1 MKKNPNGFE
10 NCLLLQ
16 LYTVFV
22 NKETQLLIIIFVSV
36 FSNTVLSL
44 TIQYVYIY
52 IYIVCLLIYNT
63 MHIQCRYL
71 CSNLGFTKEI

>member
-1 MKKNPNGFE
+1 MKKNPNCFE

-22 NKETQLLIIIFVSV
+22 NKETQLLIIIFVWV

-63 MHIQCRYL
+63 IYIQCRYL
-71 CSNLGFTKEI
+71 CRNLGFTKEI

>member
-1 MKKNPNGFE
+1 MKKNSNCLE

-16 LYTVFV
+16 LQTVFV
-22 NKETQLLIIIFVSV
+22 NKETQLLIIIFVWV

-52 IYIVCLLIYNT
+52 TTQYTFNVDIYV
-63 MHIQCRYL
+63 
-71 CSNLGFTKEI
+71 EI

>member
-1 MKKNPNGFE
+1 MKKNPNGLE

-22 NKETQLLIIIFVSV
+22 NKETQLLIIIFVWV

-52 IYIVCLLIYNT
+52 IYTTQYTFNVDIYV
-63 MHIQCRYL
+63 
-71 CSNLGFTKEI
+71 EI

>member
-1 MKKNPNGFE
+1 MKKNPNFFE

-22 NKETQLLIIIFVSV
+22 NKETQLLIIIFVWV

-44 TIQYVYIY
+44 TIQYV
-52 IYIVCLLIYNT
+52 YIVCLLIYNT

-71 CSNLGFTKEI
+71 CRNLGFTKEI